1 MANEEYL
8 IKIGILQEQA
18 GQIRQQVEFIEQNLQ
33 EIENVRQGLKTIED
47 KESNEMMTHIGR
59 GVFAKTK
66 LLEREFLVNVGAE
79 VVLKKSLPETLEM
92 LKKQASEMQKVKE
105 NLLLNFAGISEAL
118 QMLVADTADAE
129 KRFKY

>member
-118 QMLVADTADAE
+118 QMLVAEAADAE
-129 KRFKY
+129 KKI